1 MSDPT
6 SSSKNT
12 EIVLYAT
19 LVVYGINFVI
29 SGSSLIYLYVGSRYD
44 KTFLQP
50 MFLKIIFLLFFGAVG
65 FVTYN
70 FSVLK
75 IEQGANN
82 EDKKKYLFVGAFGRF
97 MINLQF
103 VAIWLIT
110 SIYYN
115 VASKLELRRKGG
127 FLHEVNEDLE
137 RIEKKN

>member
-1 MSDPT
+1 
-6 SSSKNT
+6 
-12 EIVLYAT
+12 
-19 LVVYGINFVI
+19 
-29 SGSSLIYLYVGSRYD
+29 
-44 KTFLQP
+44 
-50 MFLKIIFLLFFGAVG
+50 MFLSIIFLLFFGAVG

-75 IEQGANN
+75 IEYFSTE
-82 EDKKKYLFVGAFGRF
+82 EDKIKYLYVGAFGRF

-103 VAIWLIT
+103 VAIWLLT

-137 RIEKKN
+137 RIQKNN